1 VAALVYSFVR
11 AITSVSAVIFLVSA
25 NYNLATA
32 YIVGRV
38 EVSDFG
44 VAIAYNSVLV
54 VFMMLVIGA
63 IQLGVGE
70 RRIAR
75 RQPAFTRGAAE
86 SFA

>member
-1 VAALVYSFVR
+1 
-11 AITSVSAVIFLVSA
+11 
-25 NYNLATA
+25 
-32 YIVGRV
+32 
-38 EVSDFG
+38 
-44 VAIAYNSVLV
+44 
-54 VFMMLVIGA
+54 MMLVIGA